1 VQVANGFTMVSLFM
15 TMLEAVAGVQV
26 VEEMVG
32 EPDMEGAMT
41 VGVEEV
47 EEVVVEEAEEA
58 AEEEEEVEE
67 VEEEAVKEEVVTMQ
81 DL

>member
-1 VQVANGFTMVSLFM
+1 MQVADGFAMVGLFV

-47 EEVVVEEAEEA
+47 VEVVEEVAEEA
-58 AEEEEEVEE
+58 AEEEEEE
-67 VEEEAVKEEVVTMQ
+67 VEVEAVKEEVVTMQ